1 MSIPG
6 HTFTNL
12 FSYPLPEDST
22 KVIVGLKVGY
32 EAGASTPKHHH
43 GMAFVVGTVLQG
55 SIRSVVHQPGAAE
68 PDPLK
73 IHKTNES
80 WSELP
85 GALHVDSGNA
95 SETEPAEFIAIFV
108 APRGT
113 SFPLSLISSNITSLE
128 QKDFVV
134 FDCEICKVAKE
145 AAKGV

>member
-85 GALHVDSGNA
+85 GALHVESGNA

-108 APRGT
+108 APR
-113 SFPLSLISSNITSLE
+113 E